1 MVGGCRMKKKKV
13 SGSGFI
19 IYGILVVMAL
29 MCLLPIIN
37 ILALSLSSAKA
48 IDAGKVGL
56 WPVDFMLANYK
67 TLIQGTTIGRSIKN
81 SIIITVM
88 GTFLN
93 MVGTILAAY
102 PLSKPYFWGRKIF
115 LKLMVFTML
124 FGGGMIPTYLVVHNL
139 GLIDSYGAL
148 WFTGLIST
156 YNMMVMRSFFEGI
169 PTELVESAEIDGA
182 SEWKML
188 MSIYLPL
195 SKPVLATLVLFY
207 GVAHWNSFMD
217 VLLYINSPEKL
228 SLSVFVQQ
236 MIQSQQA
243 LKQLGNLEGFSA
255 ADMASV
261 ASTGL
266 RSAAVFIM
274 ILPMLCVYPFIQK
287 YFVKGIM
294 LGAVKG

>member
-1 MVGGCRMKKKKV
+1 MKKKKV
-13 SGSGFI
+13 SGSGII
-19 IYGILVVMAL
+19 IYGILIVTAL

-56 WPVDFMLANYK
+56 WPVDFMLVNYK

-81 SIIITVM
+81 SIIITVV
-88 GTFLN
+88 GTLLN
-93 MVGTILAAY
+93 MAGTILAAY

-115 LKLMVFTML
+115 SQLMVFTML
-124 FGGGMIPTYLVVHNL
+124 FGGGMIPTYLVVYNL

-188 MSIYLPL
+188 ISIYLPL
-195 SKPVLATLVLFY
+195 SKPVMATLVLFY

-217 VLLYINSPEKL
+217 ILLYINSPQKL